1 MRVEPQQLKSFL
13 LDAGLLTEKQFDQ
26 AEKKAQAKNKD
37 IGSVLVFEGL
47 ISSEELAKLQAY
59 ILGIPFVDLTKIT
72 ILPEVLKIIPEPVA
86 RTNNIIAFRKEEK
99 NLEVAMLDPED
110 LRVIESIKKKGKP
123 KNFAS
128 LNYS

>member
-26 AEKKAQAKNKD
+26 AQKKAQTKNKD
-37 IGSVLVFEGL
+37 IGDVLVFEGL
-47 ISSEELAKLQAY
+47 ISSEELVKLQAY
-59 ILGIPFVDLTKIT
+59 ILGIPFIDLTKIT

-86 RTNNIIAFRKEEK
+86 RTNNIVAFRKEEK

>member
-26 AEKKAQAKNKD
+26 AEKKAQTKNKD
-37 IGSVLVFEGL
+37 IGDVLVFEGL
-47 ISSEELAKLQAY
+47 ISSEELVKLQAY
-59 ILGIPFVDLTKIT
+59 ILGIPFIDLTKIT

-86 RTNNIIAFRKEEK
+86 RTNNIVAFRKEEK